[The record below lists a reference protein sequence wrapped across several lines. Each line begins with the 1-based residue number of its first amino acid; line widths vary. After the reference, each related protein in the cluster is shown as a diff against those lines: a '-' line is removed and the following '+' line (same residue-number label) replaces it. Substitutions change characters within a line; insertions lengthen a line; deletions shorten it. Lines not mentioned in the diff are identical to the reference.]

1 MRNRTLLLTVVI
13 FFSACDNNSGNVR
26 AGGRSAVDSPA
37 RDVYAGKA
45 RDTVVRIK
53 SERPADS
60 LEEDPEENLDIVL
73 HRTIAEYRR
82 PFVLDRDGKTILQ
95 RTVYKKDFEGLLFP
109 QLDTFDVAVGVTMV
123 IDDHGVVSF
132 NNRSY

>member
-13 FFSACDNNSGNVR
+13 FFSACNNNSGNVR

-73 HRTIAEYRR
+73 HRNDSGIQEAFRA
-82 PFVLDRDGKTILQ
+82 G
-95 RTVYKKDFEGLLFP
+95 
-109 QLDTFDVAVGVTMV
+109 
-123 IDDHGVVSF
+123 
-132 NNRSY
+132 

>member
-1 MRNRTLLLTVVI
+1 M
-13 FFSACDNNSGNVR
+13 
-26 AGGRSAVDSPA
+26 DSPA